1 MPLMNRV
8 TPAGEIIADP
18 ARGTLMG
25 NRGGRLHD
33 SVAKR
38 LLRPWASRRWIACEL
53 QFRGRHHEPMGSG
66 YTSLFFL
73 DEVTALAAGHRPCFE
88 CRREAAR
95 QFLALS
101 GQANV
106 DALDR
111 AAHDARLAG
120 RAKRTFRAPLRSLP
134 DGAVVRH
141 GATMSALRH
150 GRLLRWSPSGY
161 VGDARAGTD
170 DVEVLTPAI
179 YLDVL
184 SRGYRPRWHTT
195 AEA

>member
-33 SVAKR
+33 PLAKR
-38 LLRPWASRRWIACEL
+38 LLRPWASPRWIACEL
-53 QFRGRHHEPMGSG
+53 HFRGRHHEPMGSG

-88 CRREAAR
+88 CRRAEAR
-95 QFLALS
+95 HFLGLS
-101 GQANV
+101 GLDGA

-111 AAHDARLAG
+111 AAHASRLDG
-120 RAKRTFRAPLRSLP
+120 RVKRTFRASPTELP
-134 DGAVVRH
+134 DGAVVRRE
-141 GATMSALRH
+141 GTILALHR
-150 GRLLRWSPSGY
+150 GRLVRWSPSGY
-161 VGDARAGTD
+161 DADAATGTD
-170 DVEVLTPAI
+170 AVEVLTPMLFI
-179 YLDVL
+179 GILR
-184 SRGYRPRWHTT
+184 RGYRPRWHPT
-195 AEA
+195 AGS

>member
-8 TPAGEIIADP
+8 TPAGEIVADP

-33 SVAKR
+33 PVAKT
-38 LLRPWASRRWIACEL
+38 LMRPWASRRWIACEL
-53 QFRGRHHEPMGSG
+53 HFRGRHHEPMGSG

-101 GQANV
+101 GLANA
-106 DALDR
+106 DELDR
-111 AAHDARLAG
+111 AAHEARLVG
-120 RAKRTFRAPLRSLP
+120 RAKRTFRAPLKNLP
-134 DGAVVRH
+134 DGTVIRR
-141 GATMSALRH
+141 GETMSAVRN

-161 VGDARAGTD
+161 LGDAAGGAE
-170 DVEVLTPAI
+170 DVEVLTPAVFV
-179 YLDVL
+179 DVL
-184 SRGYRPRWHTT
+184 SRGYRPRWHPT
-195 AEA
+195 AEP

>member
-8 TPAGEIIADP
+8 TPAGEIVADP

-33 SVAKR
+33 PAAKV

-53 QFRGRHHEPMGSG
+53 HFRGRHHEPMGSG
-66 YTSLFFL
+66 YTALFFL

-101 GQANV
+101 GLANA

-111 AAHDARLAG
+111 AAHETRLAG
-120 RAKRTFRAPLRSLP
+120 RAKRTFRAPLKSLP

-141 GATMSALRH
+141 GAIMSALWH

-161 VGDARAGTD
+161 VGDAANAAE

-179 YLDVL
+179 FVDVL
-184 SRGYRPRWHTT
+184 SRGYRPRWHPT
-195 AEA
+195 ADA